1 MKQQICLRENPE
13 YNNKLE
19 KSYHIIYKCR
29 GECEGLGTDLTCSA
43 VGEAGFIVSG
53 EVEISWTSTLVF
65 PAGGEETQVAAS
77 SIGHLTLVLRH
88 CTEEG
93 GKRGQHQ
100 KYNIIKLNIS
110 HILNIIPY
118 IITSHIIIA

>member
-43 VGEAGFIVSG
+43 VGEAGLVVSSK
-53 EVEISWTSTLVF
+53 VEISWTSTLVF
-65 PAGGEETQVAAS
+65 PARRKETQVATS
-77 SIGHLTLVLRH
+77 SIGHLTLVLGH
-88 CTEEG
+88 CKEKEG
-93 GKRGQHQ
+93 GETKRGWGEQNR
-100 KYNIIKLNIS
+100 KYNIIK
-110 HILNIIPY
+110 
-118 IITSHIIIA
+118 